1 MLRYQHVEQDQP
13 VEIHPGVLRP
23 VDYSQPHHI
32 QIRAYQHLSL
42 GISVG
47 ILLGL
52 SILSFLTLKHKP
64 S

>member
-1 MLRYQHVEQDQP
+1 MPSKISLWRFIPAFCALLIILRLTIFKSAHTSD
-13 VEIHPGVLRP
+13 
-23 VDYSQPHHI
+23 
-32 QIRAYQHLSL
+32 LSL

>member
-1 MLRYQHVEQDQP
+1 MFNKSSVLKFVP
-13 VEIHPGVLRP
+13 AFCALLLVLRLT
-23 VDYSQPHHI
+23 VLKSAQTSD
-32 QIRAYQHLSL
+32 LSL

-52 SILSFLTLKHKP
+52 SILSFLLLKPRP

>member
-1 MLRYQHVEQDQP
+1 MLNKTRILRFVP
-13 VEIHPGVLRP
+13 AFCALLIVLRLT
-23 VDYSQPHHI
+23 VLKTAATSDI
-32 QIRAYQHLSL
+32 NL

-52 SILSFLTLKHKP
+52 SILSFLLLKPRP

>member
-1 MLRYQHVEQDQP
+1 MLNKTRILRFVP
-13 VEIHPGVLRP
+13 AFCALLIVLRLT
-23 VDYSQPHHI
+23 VLKSAATSDV
-32 QIRAYQHLSL
+32 SL

-52 SILSFLTLKHKP
+52 SILSFLLLKPRP

>member
-1 MLRYQHVEQDQP
+1 MPSKISLWRFVPAFCALLIILRLTVFESAHTSD
-13 VEIHPGVLRP
+13 
-23 VDYSQPHHI
+23 
-32 QIRAYQHLSL
+32 LSL
-42 GISVG
+42 GISIG

>member
-1 MLRYQHVEQDQP
+1 MPSKISLWRFVPAFCALLIILRLTVFQSANTSD
-13 VEIHPGVLRP
+13 
-23 VDYSQPHHI
+23 
-32 QIRAYQHLSL
+32 LSL
-42 GISVG
+42 GISIG

>member
-1 MLRYQHVEQDQP
+1 L
-13 VEIHPGVLRP
+13 IVLRLT
-23 VDYSQPHHI
+23 VLKSAATSDI
-32 QIRAYQHLSL
+32 NL

-52 SILSFLTLKHKP
+52 SILSFLLLKPRP

>member
-1 MLRYQHVEQDQP
+1 MPSKISLWRFVPAFCALLIILRLTIFKSAHTSD
-13 VEIHPGVLRP
+13 
-23 VDYSQPHHI
+23 
-32 QIRAYQHLSL
+32 LSL
-42 GISVG
+42 GISIG

>member
-1 MLRYQHVEQDQP
+1 MFNKSRVFRFVPAFCALLV
-13 VEIHPGVLRP
+13 VLRLT
-23 VDYSQPHHI
+23 VLKSAATSD
-32 QIRAYQHLSL
+32 LSL

-52 SILSFLTLKHKP
+52 SILSFLLLKPRP

>member
-1 MLRYQHVEQDQP
+1 MPSKISLWRFVP
-13 VEIHPGVLRP
+13 AFCAVLVVLRLT
-23 VDYSQPHHI
+23 VFESAHTSD
-32 QIRAYQHLSL
+32 LSL
-42 GISVG
+42 GISIG

>member
-1 MLRYQHVEQDQP
+1 MPSKISLWRFVPAFCALLIILRLTIFKSAHTSD
-13 VEIHPGVLRP
+13 
-23 VDYSQPHHI
+23 
-32 QIRAYQHLSL
+32 LSL

-47 ILLGL
+47 ILLAL

>member
-1 MLRYQHVEQDQP
+1 MFKTTRFLRFVP
-13 VEIHPGVLRP
+13 AFCALLIVLRLT
-23 VDYSQPHHI
+23 VLKTAATSD
-32 QIRAYQHLSL
+32 LSL

-52 SILSFLTLKHKP
+52 SILSFLLLKPRP